1 MSISAEIIPR
11 AIPGLPSREVLA
23 ALCSAHS
30 SEHFKHH
37 RTRLS
42 HFIYRPPKRRNLL
55 SFFKSRGTPEPLALI
70 KFGSHVTLGEARTQ
84 IYVFQH
90 LKCDPS
96 PPFRVAEVYDAW
108 EDRLT
113 GFIVMEYI
121 PGLAATAMDGPRIA
135 AAIHWLLALPPP
147 DDGRLGPVGG
157 GPMRHCLWRDDEG
170 PTYESVERMDTQIN
184 NILKFQGLTVNL
196 SADPI
201 CFYHDDIDLRNFLV
215 AGDDLYVTNFEH
227 TGMFSVRI
235 RHITPQCL
243 TLTEVYIVFSQVTGP
258 KDTYD
263 VLTTKLTVPKL
274 VSDGLNWT
282 SYQERIIN
290 AITSKKLRRHVVGTT
305 RKPAGLVERD
315 DSFFRDDNSLFL
327 PSYKQIK
334 EHEDAMEDCF

>member
-227 TGMFSVRI
+227 TGFAPASFMSYSLANPRVGSI
-235 RHITPQCL
+235 TILPHIK
-243 TLTEVYIVFSQVTGP
+243 FP
-258 KDTYD
+258 KSDNLPGFGRATYF
-263 VLTTKLTVPKL
+263 LK
-274 VSDGLNWT
+274 
-282 SYQERIIN
+282 
-290 AITSKKLRRHVVGTT
+290 ITSNNRIGWD
-305 RKPAGLVERD
+305 KPVR
-315 DSFFRDDNSLFL
+315 F
-327 PSYKQIK
+327 
-334 EHEDAMEDCF
+334 